1 MLSLTSITMHALNVI
16 FMLAEFALNGLLVEA
31 WHLGLVVAWASLYGL
46 FNGLQSILTHDT
58 VYFFMDFSLIWM
70 PAVVVAL
77 TSVVL
82 AVHGVACALSV
93 CKRRLLMDAQRAREL
108 LEEGPSSPRAVPR
121 AARSRE
127 GDKGGGAAGEG
138 GPEDGAR
145 SYLLWSDDEPGG
157 TDSTKATP

>member
-58 VYFFMDFSLIWM
+58 VYFFMDFSLLWM
-70 PAVVVAL
+70 PVICLGL

-82 AVHGVACALSV
+82 AVHGVLALTALT
-93 CKRRLLMDAQRAREL
+93 RTLT
-108 LEEGPSSPRAVPR
+108 
-121 AARSRE
+121 
-127 GDKGGGAAGEG
+127 
-138 GPEDGAR
+138 
-145 SYLLWSDDEPGG
+145 
-157 TDSTKATP
+157 TDPDR